1 MLKVLSAEDPRH
13 TLYAA
18 SGTSIVGLLPMLSRY
33 HPPPKSGNV
42 ESRQGL
48 NIRYHELMH
57 RWGRNVTSITGPGAF
72 AFTHMAGAA
81 MSFLHPWRHPQARAA
96 LHAALTRLKG
106 GS

>member
-1 MLKVLSAEDPRH
+1 
-13 TLYAA
+13 
-18 SGTSIVGLLPMLSRY
+18 
-33 HPPPKSGNV
+33 
-42 ESRQGL
+42 
-48 NIRYHELMH
+48 MH